1 MIPDDILTK
10 SRIHSPDKK
19 MKNKYSTKRR
29 ALLSL
34 AGVVALLFPGFG
46 SRRGYAAQTRSDK
59 IDQPSR
65 RNDQSFIERAFE
77 MRRQAIEIGD
87 QGYGAVVVRDGAI
100 VGQSPS
106 HVIVH
111 HDPTAHAEMEAIR
124 DAAAR
129 LGSRDLSGCTLYS
142 SSSACPM
149 CEAAAYWG
157 NIDRMVYGQAISDG
171 GRPSLC

>member
-1 MIPDDILTK
+1 
-10 SRIHSPDKK
+10 
-19 MKNKYSTKRR
+19 MKPTRFTTRR
-29 ALLSL
+29 ALLGL
-34 AGVVALLFPGFG
+34 AGIVALVFPVLG
-46 SRRGYAAQTRSDK
+46 SRRAHAANTSTDN
-59 IDQPSR
+59 IDQPLN
-65 RNDQSFIERAFE
+65 RNDRSFIERAFE
-77 MRRQAIEIGD
+77 MSRRAVDSGD

-129 LGSRDLSGCTLYS
+129 LGSRNLDGCTLYS
-142 SSSACPM
+142 SSPACPM

-157 NIDRMVYGQAISDG
+157 NIDRMVYGKAISDG

>member
-1 MIPDDILTK
+1 MRNNYFT
-10 SRIHSPDKK
+10 
-19 MKNKYSTKRR
+19 TRR

-34 AGVVALLFPGFG
+34 AGVVALVIPVIR
-46 SRRGYAAQTRSDK
+46 SRRDYAASTRSDN
-59 IDQPSR
+59 IDQPSGR
-65 RNDQSFIERAFE
+65 SDRSFIGRAFE

-87 QGYGAVVVRDGAI
+87 QGYGAVVVRDGVI

-124 DAAAR
+124 DAATR

-157 NIDRMVYGQAISDG
+157 NIDRMVFGEAISDG

>member
-1 MIPDDILTK
+1 
-10 SRIHSPDKK
+10 
-19 MKNKYSTKRR
+19 MKNNYFTTRR
-29 ALLSL
+29 TLISL
-34 AGVVALLFPGFG
+34 AGVVALVIPVIR
-46 SRRGYAAQTRSDK
+46 SRRGYAASTRSDN
-59 IDQPSR
+59 IDQPSGR
-65 RNDQSFIERAFE
+65 SDRSFIGRAFE

-87 QGYGAVVVRDGAI
+87 QGYGAVVVRDGVI

-111 HDPTAHAEMEAIR
+111 HDPTAHAEMESIR
-124 DAAAR
+124 DAATR

-157 NIDRMVYGQAISDG
+157 NIDRMVFGEAISDG

>member
-1 MIPDDILTK
+1 
-10 SRIHSPDKK
+10 
-19 MKNKYSTKRR
+19 MKNNHVTTRR
-29 ALLSL
+29 TLMSL
-34 AGVVALLFPGFG
+34 AGVVALFFQAFG
-46 SRRGYAAQTRSDK
+46 SRRVYAAKANSDN
-59 IDQPSR
+59 IDQPSN

-77 MRRQAIEIGD
+77 MRRRAVDSGD
-87 QGYGAVVVRDGAI
+87 QGYGAVVVRDGII

-129 LGSRDLSGCTLYS
+129 LGSRNLDGCTLYS

-157 NIDRMVYGQAISDG
+157 NIDRMVYGTAISDG

>member
-1 MIPDDILTK
+1 MRNNYFT
-10 SRIHSPDKK
+10 
-19 MKNKYSTKRR
+19 TRR

-34 AGVVALLFPGFG
+34 AGVVALVIPVIR
-46 SRRGYAAQTRSDK
+46 SRRGYAASTRSDN
-59 IDQPSR
+59 IDQPSGR
-65 RNDQSFIERAFE
+65 SDRSFIGRAFE

-87 QGYGAVVVRDGAI
+87 QGYGAVVVRDGVI

-124 DAAAR
+124 DAATR

-157 NIDRMVYGQAISDG
+157 NIDRMVFGEAISDG

>member
-1 MIPDDILTK
+1 
-10 SRIHSPDKK
+10 
-19 MKNKYSTKRR
+19 MKNNQITSRR
-29 ALLSL
+29 ALLGL
-34 AGVVALLFPGFG
+34 AGIVALIIPVLG
-46 SRRGYAAQTRSDK
+46 SRRAYAASTGTDT
-59 IDQPSR
+59 IDQPLN

-77 MRRQAIEIGD
+77 MRRRAIDSGD
-87 QGYGAVVVRDGAI
+87 QGYGAVVVRDGVI

-157 NIDRMVYGQAISDG
+157 NIDRMVYGEAISDG

>member
-1 MIPDDILTK
+1 
-10 SRIHSPDKK
+10 
-19 MKNKYSTKRR
+19 MKNNHFTTRR
-29 ALLSL
+29 TLLSL
-34 AGVVALLFPGFG
+34 AGAVALVFQAFG
-46 SRRGYAAQTRSDK
+46 SRRVYAAQTSSDN
-59 IDQPSR
+59 IDQPSK

-77 MRRQAIEIGD
+77 MRRQAVETGD
-87 QGYGAVVVRDGAI
+87 QGYGAVVVRDGVI

-129 LGSRDLSGCTLYS
+129 LGSRNLDGCTLYS
-142 SSSACPM
+142 SSPACPM

-157 NIDRMVYGQAISDG
+157 NIDRMVYGEAISDG

>member
-1 MIPDDILTK
+1 MRNNYFT
-10 SRIHSPDKK
+10 
-19 MKNKYSTKRR
+19 TRR

-34 AGVVALLFPGFG
+34 AGVVALVIPVIR
-46 SRRGYAAQTRSDK
+46 SRRGYAASTRSDN
-59 IDQPSR
+59 IDQPSGR
-65 RNDQSFIERAFE
+65 SDQSFIGRAFE

-87 QGYGAVVVRDGAI
+87 QGYGAVVVRDGVI

-124 DAAAR
+124 DAATR

-157 NIDRMVYGQAISDG
+157 NIDRMVFGEAISDG

>member
-1 MIPDDILTK
+1 
-10 SRIHSPDKK
+10 
-19 MKNKYSTKRR
+19 MKNNHFTTRR
-29 ALLSL
+29 SLLGL
-34 AGVVALLFPGFG
+34 AGIVALVFPGLG
-46 SRRGYAAQTRSDK
+46 SRRGYAASTRPDN
-59 IDQPSR
+59 IDQPSGR
-65 RNDQSFIERAFE
+65 SDRSFIQRAFE
-77 MRRQAIEIGD
+77 MRRQAIDIGD
-87 QGYGAVVVRDGAI
+87 QGYGAVVVRDGVI

-142 SSSACPM
+142 SSPACPM

-157 NIDRMVYGQAISDG
+157 NIDRMVFGAAVSDG